1 MSEEY
6 INKITLEYL
15 LNPNRLK
22 NNNKI
27 LINNTIDK
35 DIKFYRKRINQL
47 TKDMLKG
54 SYPTNNIKMIFEN
67 YVLHIIS
74 YFKQQDTKDI
84 YQEEY
89 SELSLKEPDI
99 IVENN
104 IENHIENH
112 IENLFMNIKTKP
124 IPTLENFVK
133 RNNETSLI
141 NNIMPQKKKINIR
154 DPQFRMKGVQ
164 IINNKEKSNLI

>member
-1 MSEEY
+1 MSEDY
-6 INKITLEYL
+6 VNKITLEYL

-104 IENHIENH
+104 IENHIEN
-112 IENLFMNIKTKP
+112 LFMNIKTKP

-164 IINNKEKSNLI
+164 NINNKEKSNII

>member
-1 MSEEY
+1 MSEDY
-6 INKITLEYL
+6 VNKITLEYL

-27 LINNTIDK
+27 LINNTIEK

-67 YVLHIIS
+67 YVLQIIS

-89 SELSLKEPDI
+89 SELSLKEHDI
-99 IVENN
+99 IYR
-104 IENHIENH
+104 
-112 IENLFMNIKTKP
+112 K
-124 IPTLENFVK
+124 
-133 RNNETSLI
+133 
-141 NNIMPQKKKINIR
+141 
-154 DPQFRMKGVQ
+154 
-164 IINNKEKSNLI
+164 

>member
-1 MSEEY
+1 
-6 INKITLEYL
+6 
-15 LNPNRLK
+15 
-22 NNNKI
+22 
-27 LINNTIDK
+27 
-35 DIKFYRKRINQL
+35 
-47 TKDMLKG
+47 
-54 SYPTNNIKMIFEN
+54 MIFEN

-104 IENHIENH
+104 IENH